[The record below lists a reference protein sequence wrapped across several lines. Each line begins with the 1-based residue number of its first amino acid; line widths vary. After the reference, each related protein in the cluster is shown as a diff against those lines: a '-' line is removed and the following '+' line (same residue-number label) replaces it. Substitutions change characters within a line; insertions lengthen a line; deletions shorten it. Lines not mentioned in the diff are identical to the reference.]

1 MNHRHR
7 TAVLS
12 LALCIV
18 AHVAAAGGHRAEP
31 ATTADLAGTVA
42 DLSAPAFSGRLTGS
56 DGNADAADFL
66 AARLDSLGFEPIGR
80 AGSVRLEYEQP
91 VIRQRRPLSVTV
103 TDARGADRRL
113 RAGLEAK
120 LLIRPGISISG
131 HVTGPVLVPDPG
143 VISDAWVAEHSG
155 SVVLVPPERRV
166 LETVLSPTAKLAAV
180 LIAAPAGMSETQRSV
195 FLLEGGYDTEG
206 PMVIELIHSAFEA
219 IQAMSEPTVRIEADY
234 AVESARVANIVG
246 VASDGEG
253 PPILVTAH
261 FDGQGA
267 ASSDTLYPGA
277 VDNASGVATA
287 ISAATRLSSRTDRPV
302 WVALFN
308 GEEQGFFGSRAF
320 VSSFRTAIA
329 GATVVNIDMVAHS
342 QTVPFSVEANEGSA
356 ALAAR
361 VADAL
366 ARRGAPARTGN
377 AGGSDHVS
385 FAGVAE
391 AVSVVQA
398 PYDAMH
404 TTNDVPE
411 RFDES
416 VAETLVGA
424 LVEAL
429 SESPA
434 DAAP

>member
-1 MNHRHR
+1 MNHRQR
-7 TAVLS
+7 TALLS

-18 AHVAAAGGHRAEP
+18 AHIAAAGGHRAEP
-31 ATTADLAGTVA
+31 ATTVDLAGMVA

-66 AARLDSLGFEPIGR
+66 ADRLDSLGFEPIGR
-80 AGSVRLEYEQP
+80 ADGFRLEYEQP

-131 HVTGPVLVPDPG
+131 HVTGPILIPDPG
-143 VISDAWVAEHSG
+143 VITDAWMLEHPG
-155 SVVLVPPERRV
+155 SVVLIPPERRV
-166 LETVLSPTAKLAAV
+166 LETVLSPASELAAV
-180 LIAAPAGMSETQRSV
+180 LIATPAGISETPRSV
-195 FLLEGGYDTEG
+195 FLLEGRYDTEG
-206 PMVIELIHSAFEA
+206 PMVVEINHSASAA
-219 IQAMSEPTVRIEADY
+219 IDAMSEPTIRIEADY
-234 AVESARVANIVG
+234 AVEQARVSNVAG
-246 VASDGEG
+246 VSSDGEG
-253 PPILVTAH
+253 PPIVITAH

-267 ASSDTLYPGA
+267 ADPDAFYPGA

-287 ISAATRLSSRTDRPV
+287 ISAATRLSSGTDRPV

-308 GEEQGFFGSRAF
+308 GEEQGFYGSKAF
-320 VSSFRTAIA
+320 VSGFRTAID

-342 QTVPFSVEANEGSA
+342 QTARFSVEANEDSA
-356 ALAAR
+356 GLAAR
-361 VADAL
+361 VVDAL
-366 ARRGAPARTGN
+366 ASRGAPARTGS

-385 FAGVAE
+385 FAGIAE

-404 TTNDVPE
+404 TTKDVPE

-416 VAETLVGA
+416 IAETLVEA
-424 LVEAL
+424 LVAAL
-429 SESPA
+429 SRSPA
-434 DAAP
+434 DVAP